1 MVSADGVSV
10 GQYASQQQYG
20 HRSLGQWEPL
30 TPSHLQPFDHGRW
43 WVGATTKQV
52 RLLCCRSKKKNYGSL
67 CWKPLA
73 MKRSA
78 FLRLHVTQ
86 NIALSSSSA
95 VKKICLIP
103 ALPVHSF
110 FSQTLQHKVIY
121 IVKTEPGF
129 ILSWFRHVY
138 LKRNMTMLYFLLL
151 IGLILFRW
159 DICRRCIHIFFFSF
173 FLLLIQSVLMK
184 HDFFS

>member
-1 MVSADGVSV
+1 MSRRNHKTGE
-10 GQYASQQQYG
+10 ASLL
-20 HRSLGQWEPL
+20 SLEEEKLWFSLLKTLSYETL
-30 TPSHLQPFDHGRW
+30 CLFETPRNSEHSFIFFI
-43 WVGATTKQV
+43 
-52 RLLCCRSKKKNYGSL
+52 CCK
-67 CWKPLA
+67 
-73 MKRSA
+73 
-78 FLRLHVTQ
+78 
-86 NIALSSSSA
+86 
-95 VKKICLIP
+95 KKICLIP

-159 DICRRCIHIFFFSF
+159 DICRRCIHIFFFF
-173 FLLLIQSVLMK
+173 
-184 HDFFS
+184 FFSFVNTVSFNEAWLF